1 MYFFA
6 ELEES
11 NHEPTALVFSR
22 RIIILIERI
31 AAVSNN
37 NNCVPSSLQQII
49 LIPLIR
55 ASILRATKR
64 IFKVFFF
71 SGGFDGNVQLHLYL
85 STHQKNVLSC
95 ILYNITYL
103 SYIIICFSV
112 TIIHQN

>member
-37 NNCVPSSLQQII
+37 YNCVPSSLQQII

-64 IFKVFFF
+64 IFRVFFF
-71 SGGFDGNVQLHLYL
+71 CGALMEMY
-85 STHQKNVLSC
+85 
-95 ILYNITYL
+95 
-103 SYIIICFSV
+103 SYIYTLARTRKMFYLVYHIISH
-112 TIIHQN
+112 TYHI